1 MANSYILLIIRL
13 LALGIIKASPCHE
26 YTMAFYESTDYNATL
41 MQNEG
46 TRHKSYP
53 CLEAWMKRRQEGMI
67 GR

>member
-26 YTMAFYESTDYNATL
+26 YTMAFYESTDYNAKL

-53 CLEAWMKRRQEGMI
+53 CLEA
-67 GR
+67 